1 MILCYQVTQ
10 LLHIILPRLAEG
22 FSDQRGAI
30 FGFGP
35 NAEEDTGTILKIEG
49 ISQAKR
55 MKLMKAPIHNL
66 NEERSVG
73 FINYEI
79 SIRGKQ
85 YLEAAS
91 RKMIINKSSDLLD
104 QMDASDINKFSKPAK
119 AIKEIKLKWKKNIEL
134 HAKEAY
140 SDKEKA
146 SLHEESIKY
155 DLLERLKREEIPGP
169 FTSEKEIRNYLDSK
183 QDEKAKNKRLYDEI
197 RYARVTCMSLKPT
210 AAVFRLK
217 RNHRNL
223 TSTEYAENL
232 ISYLNSA
239 RCCKRITVD
248 DLRNIMHGI
257 AGRTDSAETV
267 DLVEKESNTMEKQ
280 KEKQYNLGEHVIAFW
295 LEGNVAKWYLGIVEA
310 EKCDKLL
317 ISYMIR
323 GDSKGQSWTFPE
335 TAEILETNFE
345 QIIATKVKV
354 QYLGSVRIRC
364 NLVSKTLV
372 TEMDKM
378 VKLVEERGEL

>member
-10 LLHIILPRLAEG
+10 LLHIILPRLAQG
-22 FSDQRGAI
+22 FSDQRGPI

-55 MKLMKAPIHNL
+55 MKLMNAPIHNL

-104 QMDASDINKFSKPAK
+104 QMDASDINKFSKPAT

-140 SDKEKA
+140 SDKDKA
-146 SLHEESIKY
+146 RLHEESIKY

-169 FTSEKEIRNYLDSK
+169 FTSEKKIRNYLDSK
-183 QDEKAKNKRLYDEI
+183 QDEKAKI
-197 RYARVTCMSLKPT
+197 
-210 AAVFRLK
+210 
-217 RNHRNL
+217 
-223 TSTEYAENL
+223 
-232 ISYLNSA
+232 
-239 RCCKRITVD
+239 
-248 DLRNIMHGI
+248 
-257 AGRTDSAETV
+257 
-267 DLVEKESNTMEKQ
+267 
-280 KEKQYNLGEHVIAFW
+280 
-295 LEGNVAKWYLGIVEA
+295 
-310 EKCDKLL
+310 
-317 ISYMIR
+317 
-323 GDSKGQSWTFPE
+323 
-335 TAEILETNFE
+335 
-345 QIIATKVKV
+345 
-354 QYLGSVRIRC
+354 
-364 NLVSKTLV
+364 
-372 TEMDKM
+372 
-378 VKLVEERGEL
+378 